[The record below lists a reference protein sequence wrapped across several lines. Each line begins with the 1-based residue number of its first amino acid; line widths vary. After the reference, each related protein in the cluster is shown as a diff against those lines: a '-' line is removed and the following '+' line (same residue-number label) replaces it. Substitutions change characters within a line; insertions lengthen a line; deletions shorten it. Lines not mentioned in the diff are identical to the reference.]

1 MIRFNT
7 TIQQFQEMGEKTGW
21 SYIRI
26 PAALA
31 QQLKPDNKKSF
42 RVKGKLDDHAIS
54 GVALLP
60 MGEGDFI
67 MALKA
72 DIRKKLRKQKGD
84 KLAIQLE
91 VDTKKIEPPR
101 DLLDC
106 LADEPKAIEYFKS
119 LPKSHQNYF
128 GNWIKSA
135 KTATTRANRIAR
147 VVNAM
152 LKKQNY
158 GEMIRSAR
166 DDREQLMG

>member
-7 TIQQFQEMGEKTGW
+7 KIQQFQEMGEKTGW

-31 QQLKPDNKKSF
+31 CQLKPDNKKSF
-42 RVKGKLDDHAIS
+42 RVKGRLDELPIA

-84 KLAIQLE
+84 GLTVQLE
-91 VDTKKIEPPR
+91 VDTKKIEPPK
-101 DLLDC
+101 DLVDC
-106 LADEPKAIEYFKS
+106 LADEPKASEYFKT

-135 KTATTRANRIAR
+135 KTTETRARRIAR
-147 VVNAM
+147 VVDAM
-152 LKKQNY
+152 LKKLSY
-158 GEMIRSAR
+158 AEMIRAAR
-166 DDREQLMG
+166 DEKDVFSK